1 MCGCKGNASRG
12 RSFNGGIRRNLIPAA
27 ANTPQPVLN
36 AQQSST
42 VTRLNASGL
51 SAERRKTQAIRR
63 NAIRNALN
71 K

>member
-1 MCGCKGNASRG
+1 MCGCNKGNPNRNRG
-12 RSFNGGIRRNLIPAA
+12 QAGIRRNLVPSTANQPPA
-27 ANTPQPVLN
+27 LN
-36 AQQSST
+36 AQST
-42 VTRLNASGL
+42 PLSRLNASGI